1 MQRWVAILNA
11 PVAASAQQGAVSVE
25 ERSSYWDPAL
35 CKPCACLLDGNGEP
49 LRGELAIEPANGMI
63 GSAHGSTCLPK
74 RTCLHLDDSPATVG
88 AVTADRT
95 YRATVGSQLID
106 LPLVQVA
113 PEVSIALLICVDH
126 GVRFA
131 ETAGRELA
139 AQLEPL
145 GVEIVAS
152 VATMGIPLAIEV
164 TRALGLDDYAIL
176 HKTPKI
182 HLANAIDEPVRS
194 ITTDRDQRL
203 LFDRARQHVIEGRR
217 VAIVDD
223 VISTGGS
230 SRAALN
236 LIRKVGGEPV
246 AFGALLT
253 EGGLWRTVLG
263 EDASMVHALGA
274 IPLFRHQSD
283 GSLVEDWG
291 PTD

>member
-1 MQRWVAILNA
+1 MT
-11 PVAASAQQGAVSVE
+11 AA
-25 ERSSYWDPAL
+25 
-35 CKPCACLLDGNGEP
+35 
-49 LRGELAIEPANGMI
+49 
-63 GSAHGSTCLPK
+63 
-74 RTCLHLDDSPATVG
+74 
-88 AVTADRT
+88 RT
-95 YRATVGSQLID
+95 YRTKVGSQEIE

-131 ETAGRELA
+131 EQAGRELA
-139 AQLEPL
+139 AVLADL

-182 HLANAIDEPVRS
+182 HLKDAVAEDVRS
-194 ITTDRDQRL
+194 ITTDRQQRL
-203 LFDRARQHVIEGRR
+203 LFDRTRIHAVEGKR

-236 LIRKVGGEPV
+236 LIRKVGGQPV

-253 EGGLWRTVLG
+253 EGGLWRQALG
-263 EDASMVHALGA
+263 EDAELVHALGS
-274 IPLFRHQSD
+274 IPLFRHHSD
-283 GSLVEDWG
+283 GSLLEDWG
-291 PTD
+291 QA